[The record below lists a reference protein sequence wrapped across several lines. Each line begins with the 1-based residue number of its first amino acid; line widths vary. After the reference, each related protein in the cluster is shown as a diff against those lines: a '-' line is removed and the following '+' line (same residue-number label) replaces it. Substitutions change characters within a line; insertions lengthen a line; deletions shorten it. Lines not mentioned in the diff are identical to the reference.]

1 MRAGFCF
8 FPTLFTSFLHHFCPP
23 CKCLDQASGS
33 HPLGRGLDC
42 SSPNWN
48 PFWGVCFVDF
58 FHIDRPKAPNIL
70 WNPKNLPNVPI
81 FDCFFPLSF
90 GTKSVGQGAPK
101 NPFPPRPIT
110 PEEENF
116 FPAQGVP
123 LQSRSSWWFFPLSK
137 SKSTQGR
144 EGLVW
149 TQRNIFHF
157 LSYFYSDFRLTGVS
171 LVLLNPHSHR
181 WVVFRLLSW
190 WNIQRGLFF

>member
-1 MRAGFCF
+1 M
-8 FPTLFTSFLHHFCPP
+8 
-23 CKCLDQASGS
+23 
-33 HPLGRGLDC
+33 
-42 SSPNWN
+42 WI
-48 PFWGVCFVDF
+48 F